1 MGYWKVVVID
11 FVKLASDL
19 LHNHVMPLFMGGVGY
34 LSLPTPNQTIVHA
47 VILCSSRSLIHNA
60 ITSNDFLNNLE
71 QSQIEEIVLCMYEKR
86 VNKGCFI
93 IREGEPGD
101 ALYVTAGPFLPSSL
115 LATHTL
121 PALS

>member
-1 MGYWKVVVID
+1 M
-11 FVKLASDL
+11 S
-19 LHNHVMPLFMGGVGY
+19 N
-34 LSLPTPNQTIVHA
+34 
-47 VILCSSRSLIHNA
+47 SRSLIYNA

-101 ALYVTAGPFLPSSL
+101 ALYVTAVVEDGSLIDGGFPFVQL
-115 LATHTL
+115 
-121 PALS
+121 

>member
-1 MGYWKVVVID
+1 MLI
-11 FVKLASDL
+11 
-19 LHNHVMPLFMGGVGY
+19 H
-34 LSLPTPNQTIVHA
+34 
-47 VILCSSRSLIHNA
+47 CSSRSLIYNA

-101 ALYVTAGPFLPSSL
+101 ALYVTAGSFLSAYL
-115 LATHTL
+115 RVCLKVEN
-121 PALS
+121 